1 MIVFIVCDSF
11 KDCLWCIKSILDK
24 KFDQAK
30 KEWKPVFDDDKPILE
45 KRLYNE
51 YIELSNKIEEIKKNW
66 KENKVKQLIEVLDK
80 VEYKEIIDELNNY
93 LKEKRKIDN
102 KKAPKK

>member
-1 MIVFIVCDSF
+1 M
-11 KDCLWCIKSILDK
+11 
-24 KFDQAK
+24 
-30 KEWKPVFDDDKPILE
+30 
-45 KRLYNE
+45 YNE

-93 LKEKRKIDN
+93 LEDKRKIDSR
-102 KKAPKK
+102 KDIRKD